1 MGGKMMDWERK
12 YYRLLEDYRDL
23 ERTVEKLQSSN
34 AKLEDKLYDC
44 EWKIRKEL
52 EPRIKREERNYDVFV
67 TSPER
72 EEA

>member
-23 ERTVEKLQSSN
+23 ERTVEKLQNSN
-34 AKLEDKLYDC
+34 AKLEDKLYDS
-44 EWKIRKEL
+44 EWRIKKEL
-52 EPRIKREERNYDVFV
+52 EPRIKREERNYDIFV

>member
-1 MGGKMMDWERK
+1 MGEKMMDWERK

-34 AKLEDKLYDC
+34 AKLEDKLYDS
-44 EWKIRKEL
+44 EWRIKKEL
-52 EPRIKREERNYDVFV
+52 EPRIKIEERNYDLFV

-72 EEA
+72 ED

>member
-1 MGGKMMDWERK
+1 MDWERK

-23 ERTVEKLQSSN
+23 ERTVEKLQNSN
-34 AKLEDKLYDC
+34 AKLEDKLYDS
-44 EWKIRKEL
+44 EWRIEKEL

-72 EEA
+72 EKQ

>member
-1 MGGKMMDWERK
+1 MVEKMMDWERK

-23 ERTVEKLQSSN
+23 ERTVEKLQNSN
-34 AKLEDKLYDC
+34 AKLEDKLYDS
-44 EWKIRKEL
+44 EWRIKKEL
-52 EPRIKREERNYDVFV
+52 EPRIKREERNYDIFV